1 MLINCVSYR
10 ILIINNI
17 LLFRYCLVKLT
28 VHEPRELPD
37 DLFIKHLIVYKKWL
51 SVEEVMDEKQ
61 NIRDAF
67 VRQVK
72 PKKTLW

>member
-1 MLINCVSYR
+1 M
-10 ILIINNI
+10 
-17 LLFRYCLVKLT
+17 KLT